1 MRLGRLFRETLRRD
15 LLEAATYKTYA
26 LSRVLGLLGLLF
38 SAYFVARTFAGHEPP
53 SLSGQGGYFGFLI
66 VGVMASDLAWALF
79 AGPAD
84 RVRQAQLAGTLEA
97 ELASPV
103 PTPAWLLAQSL
114 FPVLGALLRASLG
127 AGLALAVAGM
137 FPEPARWPGLLLA
150 VTLTL
155 AALLPPSASWAARSR
170 SCSNAAIPSAA
181 GCTPPRCCSR
191 ASPTPSTSSRRPCNC
206 WPRSCPDDP
215 RAAGPS
221 RRPLRRPG
229 CVCVG
234 RAGRIRGRRRPVRAA
249 PGARPGPRRAP
260 ARDAG
265 PVLIGRPICPASAP
279 ADPAGRAA
287 ASCCARPSSA

>member
-1 MRLGRLFRETLRRD
+1 MTWGRLLRETVRRD

-53 SLSGQGGYFGFLI
+53 SLAATGGYFGFLI

-150 VTLTL
+150 VALTL
-155 AALLPPSASWAARSR
+155 AALLPFGLVGGALTLVLKRSDPIGRGLHAASMLLSGVAYPVDVLPAPLQVLAEALPTTHALRALRGALFGAPDASALAVLAGFAVAGALLAPPLVRALDLAAR
-170 SCSNAAIPSAA
+170 
-181 GCTPPRCCSR
+181 
-191 ASPTPSTSSRRPCNC
+191 RR
-206 WPRSCPDDP
+206 
-215 RAAGPS
+215 GT
-221 RRPLRRPG
+221 L
-229 CVCVG
+229 VQY
-234 RAGRIRGRRRPVRAA
+234 
-249 PGARPGPRRAP
+249 
-260 ARDAG
+260 
-265 PVLIGRPICPASAP
+265 
-279 ADPAGRAA
+279 
-287 ASCCARPSSA
+287 